1 MFIIRENEY
10 NDCGEIIESQV
21 IKTVA
26 TESEAMQIKKEKEEQ
41 FIIYDIDNHYIEIEK
56 QDDDKTQQYKAAYI
70 SWAITSIELSNIIET
85 LYKQSQQVDDI
96 GMMKQIIAAAHEGKK
111 SIVTD
116 GSLIQITQAINKM
129 KIM

>member
-1 MFIIRENEY
+1 MFILREIEY
-10 NDCGEIIESQV
+10 NDCGEVIDNQI

-26 TESEAMQIKKEKEEQ
+26 TESEAMKIKKEKEEQ
-41 FIIYDIDNHYIEIEK
+41 FVICDMFNHFIEIEK
-56 QDDDKTQQYKAAYI
+56 QEDDKTQQYKAAYI

-96 GMMKQIIAAAHEGKK
+96 SMMKQIIAAAHKGKK

-116 GSLIQITQAINKM
+116 ESLVQITKAINK
-129 KIM
+129 IRNV

>member
-10 NDCGEIIESQV
+10 NDCGEVIDSQV
-21 IKTVA
+21 VKTVA

-56 QDDDKTQQYKAAYI
+56 QEDDKAQQYKAAYI

-96 GMMKQIIAAAHEGKK
+96 SMMKQIIAAAHKGKK
-111 SIVTD
+111 AIVTD
-116 GSLIQITQAINKM
+116 ESLIQITQAINKM
-129 KIM
+129 KIV